1 MLIKLNGSDIEL
13 EVSGFND
20 LGELL
25 EDIKKSRL
33 SGKEFIADIVINGD
47 EVPSEKF
54 DNVLKSPLSE
64 IELLEIKTANP
75 RDVSLSTLK
84 NLDPFLEN
92 LVTLLEQSADKFRM
106 EKEEE
111 ANKFFISCVE
121 GLQTFVGLLDK
132 IKTLNVLDLT
142 SITYE
147 SVPVSEKED
156 ALLKVSNSLFD
167 SQKSKDWVSLG
178 DVLEYELV
186 PIIKDWRAILP
197 LLSDA
202 ITKKEN

>member
-13 EVSGFND
+13 EVSGFSD
-20 LGELL
+20 MGELL
-25 EDIKKSRL
+25 EDIKKSRF
-33 SGKEFIADIVINGD
+33 SGTEFIVDIVINGNKVPPEELD
-47 EVPSEKF
+47 DVVKKPFSEVES
-54 DNVLKSPLSE
+54 
-64 IELLEIKTANP
+64 LEIVTANP

-92 LVTLLEQSADKFRM
+92 LVSLLEQSADKFRM
-106 EKEEE
+106 EKEKD

-132 IKTLNVLDLT
+132 IKTLNTLDLSSMT
-142 SITYE
+142 FE
-147 SVPVSEKED
+147 SVSVSEKED
-156 ALLKVSNSLFD
+156 ALLKVSNSLYD

-186 PIIKDWRAILP
+186 PIIRDWRAILP
-197 LLSDA
+197 LLSEA
-202 ITKKEN
+202 ISKKEN

>member
-64 IELLEIKTANP
+64 IESLEIKTANP

-106 EKEEE
+106 EKEED

-156 ALLKVSNSLFD
+156 ALLKVSNSLFN

-202 ITKKEN
+202 ISKKEN